1 MPKTIFTEID
11 IARAISVLAERIA
24 AAHPGPALKNCALI
38 GILPRGAP
46 IAKRIAHYIQKT
58 YNVTLPVGQ
67 LDVSLYRDNF
77 LRKDTYV
84 TLEETD
90 IPFSL
95 KHKTLILLNDI
106 FCEGKGVRAALNTL
120 MDYDSPERIELAV
133 ILDVGQRKLPI
144 YPDYVVE
151 KIATHETE
159 TVETKLFEINGEDS
173 ITLIEALSSTQKV

>member
-1 MPKTIFTEID
+1 
-11 IARAISVLAERIA
+11 
-24 AAHPGPALKNCALI
+24 
-38 GILPRGAP
+38 
-46 IAKRIAHYIQKT
+46 
-58 YNVTLPVGQ
+58 
-67 LDVSLYRDNF
+67 
-77 LRKDTYV
+77 
-84 TLEETD
+84 
-90 IPFSL
+90 
-95 KHKTLILLNDI
+95 
-106 FCEGKGVRAALNTL
+106 